1 MRVKITMEGLPD
13 SYIDF
18 LVNED
23 LPAMQKNVKN
33 EMWEVYNHFRDD
45 REFRMNFIK
54 RLSSAIKKKIYPEHM
69 REALETFYREMKDAE
84 IIQWIVH
91 SRTENS
97 IVFEIIFD
105 NRFFVLTEAIAEKKI
120 IRALFKPLLLTKDEW
135 LKRVEKI
142 IKNEYKPKF
151 YKIEVLEK

>member
-13 SYIDF
+13 GYVDF
-18 LVNED
+18 LINKD
-23 LPAMQKNVKN
+23 LPAMQKIVKN
-33 EMWEVYNHFRDD
+33 EMWEAYNHFKND

-69 REALETFYREMKDAE
+69 REALEVFYREMKDVE

-97 IVFEIIFD
+97 VVFEIIFD
-105 NRFFVLTEAIAEKKI
+105 DRFFAVAEALAEKRI
-120 IRALFKPLLLTKDEW
+120 LRTFFKPLLFTKDEW
-135 LKRVEKI
+135 LKRVEKT

-151 YKIEVLEK
+151 YKIEVLER